1 MQTDA
6 YAYTSAN
13 IAKGTTVCLQV
24 VYSVHELTE
33 QRMGYTEFIF
43 IDDSTLMFVF
53 VFGSYVSLPI
63 MLRQKY
69 SDC

>member
-24 VYSVHELTE
+24 VYSVHELTDV
-33 QRMGYTEFIF
+33 GLAYTWE
-43 IDDSTLMFVF
+43 SGGVLAVLG
-53 VFGSYVSLPI
+53 FGSFPTEALALPT
-63 MLRQKY
+63 
-69 SDC
+69 